1 LKSLPPLVFR
11 LFAELDLVPAIHKSR
26 RLPMIGVNKQ
36 GGTDP
41 NQNLFGGTR
50 FASYSTPR
58 VAGRREEDWPRNFSG
73 EKTNQEQ
80 AAGRG

>member
-1 LKSLPPLVFR
+1 
-11 LFAELDLVPAIHKSR
+11 
-26 RLPMIGVNKQ
+26 MIGVNKQ